1 MSNGLTQKHNAKSLL
16 VFALPTIVMMVFM
29 SLYTMVDGIFV
40 SNFVS
45 PEALAGLNIVIPA
58 LSILVSISVMIS
70 AGGSVV
76 ISRKL
81 GEGKEKEAREDLSFL
96 VLLTVVFGAVVM
108 VLGIIFAEPILYL
121 LGATDELYDV
131 AFDYY
136 SVLILFTIPCLLQVQ
151 FQYFFVTAGAP
162 NLGLGC
168 VVAGGVSNVILD
180 YVFIIPMGMDIQG
193 AALATGIG
201 YSIPAVVGICWFLFN
216 KKGLLHFGAPR
227 PRLKTLWES
236 TVNGIA
242 SMIINLAGAT
252 VTWLYNRVI
261 VVYLD
266 EIGISAAT
274 IVLYARFAFNSV
286 LSGYASG
293 VAPVISFNYGRK
305 DFEQVKLLF
314 RTSLKAVLAGSAIV
328 FAASILLRDG
338 IVSLFASGEPELAD
352 LARRGIFLFAFSY
365 LFNGVNTFAA
375 TLFSSLNN
383 GKLSAFM
390 AFMTT
395 FVFLVAAMFGLPPLG
410 LGVDGVWLAV
420 PVAELLSLGLTIFLL
435 KRKQSEYHY

>member
-180 YVFIIPMGMDIQG
+180 YVFIIPMGMD
-193 AALATGIG
+193 
-201 YSIPAVVGICWFLFN
+201 
-216 KKGLLHFGAPR
+216 
-227 PRLKTLWES
+227 
-236 TVNGIA
+236 
-242 SMIINLAGAT
+242 
-252 VTWLYNRVI
+252 
-261 VVYLD
+261 
-266 EIGISAAT
+266 
-274 IVLYARFAFNSV
+274 
-286 LSGYASG
+286 
-293 VAPVISFNYGRK
+293 
-305 DFEQVKLLF
+305 
-314 RTSLKAVLAGSAIV
+314 
-328 FAASILLRDG
+328 
-338 IVSLFASGEPELAD
+338 
-352 LARRGIFLFAFSY
+352 
-365 LFNGVNTFAA
+365 
-375 TLFSSLNN
+375 
-383 GKLSAFM
+383 M
-390 AFMTT
+390 A
-395 FVFLVAAMFGLPPLG
+395 
-410 LGVDGVWLAV
+410 
-420 PVAELLSLGLTIFLL
+420 
-435 KRKQSEYHY
+435 